1 MALIY
6 TTPEAFVSGS
16 CVADGDLADQ
26 INLNKGPKHIY
37 TELITVDS
45 RLGSIEAWK
54 TGEINVA
61 LLNGKYST
69 DLNTASTIISR
80 DASGNFSAG
89 TITAA
94 LNGNANTATKLQTA
108 RTINNVS
115 FNGTAN
121 IIVEPYVERDDSTNA
136 TRYLAFVDSNTA
148 GNQRLNLDTDLNYNP
163 STNVLSTTCTNALNL
178 GGTTAA
184 NFSLTT
190 HNHDSL
196 YLKLNGTSVMT
207 GDLKMNG
214 KKVFMGNDDYFIYDD
229 ASYKYTF
236 YYNGLNLATVKANVF
251 EGTATTA
258 RYADLAEKY
267 KTDTVYEIGTV
278 LGVDSSDTDAVGTL
292 FEPGK
297 ILLGVVSDKPGCM
310 LNAEADGQYVALK
323 GMIPVKCDDVIRK
336 GQYCIASESGKC
348 IGINK
353 NQISFLLS
361 LDKIGVAIEDSKDG
375 LVLVKV

>member
-6 TTPEAFVSGS
+6 STPEAFVSGS

-69 DLNTASTIISR
+69 NLNTASTIVSR
-80 DASGNFSAG
+80 DEAGNFSAG
-89 TITAA
+89 TITAT
-94 LNGNANTATKLQTA
+94 LNGNASSTTKLRTA

-115 FNGTAN
+115 FDGTSN
-121 IIVEPYVERDDSTNA
+121 IVVEPYVERDDSTNA

-163 STNVLSTTCTNALNL
+163 STNILSATCTNALNL

-184 NFSLTT
+184 NFSLTS

-196 YLKLNGTSVMT
+196 YLKLNGSSVMA

-214 KKVFMGNDDYFIYDD
+214 NKVFMGNDDYFVYDD

-236 YYNGLNLATVKANVF
+236 YYNGLNLATVKANIF

-267 KTDTVYEIGTV
+267 KTDKVYEVGTI
-278 LGVDSSDTDAVGTL
+278 LGVDSSYGDIVGTQ

-297 ILLGVVSDKPGCM
+297 ILLGVVSDKPGYM
-310 LNAEADGQYVALK
+310 LNSEADGQYVALK
-323 GMIPVKCDDVIRK
+323 GMVPVKCNGNVRK
-336 GQYCIASESGKC
+336 GQYCIASENGKC
-348 IGINK
+348 VGIDK

-361 LDKIGVAIEDSKDG
+361 LDKIGVAIEDSKNG